1 MEDISRKCNGKPYI
15 YFGELDANNVI
26 QQLAILEPEL
36 WNRYDF
42 RSKATIKKHIHN
54 NKVYEQATHKN
65 TQTIPLLWQ
74 RNGWVKND
82 PISILKFKEYE
93 SLFYC
98 IDYLHNFLKQ
108 KGVEDGIIVTAMFA
122 KLLPK
127 KIIPPH
133 SDKGN
138 ILVLCHR
145 YHWIISSDLSVE
157 FTVNGHTNH
166 WPNNHVYELNNRM
179 QHSVNNK
186 SDKDRIH
193 FIMDIIP
200 YSYISS
206 NDITYQDIDSHNY
219 SIFEPILSNFS

>member
-1 MEDISRKCNGKPYI
+1 MNNPYIKCDGKPYI
-15 YFGELDANNVI
+15 LFGELDASKVL
-26 QQLAILEPEL
+26 QQLAILDPEL

-42 RSKATIKKHIHN
+42 RSKARPISFVN
-54 NKVYEQATHKN
+54 NNNFINQATHKN
-65 TQTIPLLWQ
+65 TNTIPLLRTHKWSPHNPTTIY
-74 RNGWVKND
+74 RF
-82 PISILKFKEYE
+82 IEYK
-93 SLFYC
+93 SFYQWM
-98 IDYLHNFLKQ
+98 DYLHNFLKQ